1 MSEID
6 WEKNHGKI
14 IHEGVFEDLYQE
26 VCELKKKVRK
36 QEGEDI

>member
-14 IHEGVFEDLYQE
+14 IHEGVLEDIAGE
-26 VCELKKKVRK
+26 ISKLKDRVRK
-36 QEGEDI
+36 LEGENI

>member
-1 MSEID
+1 MTKID

-26 VCELKKKVRK
+26 VSVLKEKVLK
-36 QEGEDI
+36 LEGEKN

>member
-14 IHEGVFEDLYQE
+14 IHEGVLEDLYQE
-26 VCELKKKVRK
+26 VSVLKEKVRK
-36 QEGEDI
+36 LEGENI